1 MKIQRTA
8 CRAAMNAQT
17 NAITPRTVA
26 IVRAEIVIS
35 TRFAGGSGVA
45 TQRV

>member
-1 MKIQRTA
+1 
-8 CRAAMNAQT
+8 MNAQT

-26 IVRAEIVIS
+26 IVRAETVTS
-35 TRFAGGSGVA
+35 TRFGRGSGVA